1 MFDNKKEAVDTRENE
16 EVSTEL
22 NIEELE
28 QRLEMA
34 NPACTRCCVAD
45 QSNLKPK
52 RRKVISKR
60 NHPSSEKIK
69 Q

>member
-45 QSNLKPK
+45 
-52 RRKVISKR
+52 
-60 NHPSSEKIK
+60 
-69 Q
+69 